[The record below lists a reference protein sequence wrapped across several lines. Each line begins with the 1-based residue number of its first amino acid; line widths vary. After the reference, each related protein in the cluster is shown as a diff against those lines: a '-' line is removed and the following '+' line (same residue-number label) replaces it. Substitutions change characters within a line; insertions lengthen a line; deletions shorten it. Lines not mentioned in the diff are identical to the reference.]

1 MAKTERPRT
10 GLPAGVEAAWGL
22 RERPG
27 RGPARG
33 LDVTRIVTAAI
44 GIADAEGLA
53 ALSMSRVA
61 AEVGV
66 STMALYRYV
75 ESKRDLLI
83 LMEDEAV
90 GPPPPGPGPEQGWR
104 AGTEHWARAYRA
116 RLRQHLWIVRIPIS
130 TPPLSPQ
137 GVAWM
142 EQVLAHLR
150 DTGLPAGEKLGTL
163 MTLDG
168 YVRSNVSLLADIEE
182 ATRAEGSEWED
193 VERRYWRLLS
203 ELTASGP
210 FPAIKEL
217 LTSGELVA
225 PPDGDGSDEDTDF
238 EFGLA
243 TILDGVATRIRDR
256 PRAT

>member
-1 MAKTERPRT
+1 MAKRERPRT

-66 STMALYRYV
+66 SAMALYRYV
-75 ESKRDLLI
+75 ESKDDLLI
-83 LMEDEAV
+83 LMEDAAI
-90 GPPPPGPGPEQGWR
+90 GPPQPGPDPERGWR
-104 AGTEHWARAYRA
+104 AGMEHWTRAHRA
-116 RLRQHLWIVRIPIS
+116 VLRQHLWVVRIPIG
-130 TPPLSPQ
+130 TPPLSPH
-137 GVAWM
+137 GVGWM
-142 EQVLAHLR
+142 EQALAYLR
-150 DTGLPAGEKLGTL
+150 GTGLPAGEKLGAL
-163 MTLDG
+163 MTLNG

-182 ATRAEGSEWED
+182 ATRAEGTEWED
-193 VERRYWRLLS
+193 VERRYWRLLA

-217 LTSGELVA
+217 LASGELEG
-225 PPDGDGSDEDTDF
+225 PPEADEMDGDF
-238 EFGLA
+238 EFGMA
-243 TILDGVATRIRDR
+243 TILDGVAARIRTHARD
-256 PRAT
+256 T